1 MTASDI
7 IALFSTGIGPAHEAG
22 RTELAKA
29 LRVPLSTVSS
39 WGRANYIP
47 EWRQPKLLEL
57 AQGRGITLSTA
68 DFPTAD
74 QRVSL
79 GRQEAA

>member
-7 IALFSTGIGPAHEAG
+7 IALFSNGEGPAHEAG
-22 RTELAKA
+22 RTEVSRA
-29 LRVPLSTVSS
+29 LGVPLSTVSS

-57 AQGRGITLSTA
+57 AAARSIRLSTA
-68 DFPTAD
+68 DFPSAID
-74 QRVSL
+74 RVRL
-79 GRQEAA
+79 GKAAA

>member
-7 IALFSTGIGPAHEAG
+7 IALFSTGDGPSHEAG

-29 LRVPLSTVSS
+29 IGVPLTTVSS

-47 EWRQPKLLEL
+47 EWRRPKLLEL
-57 AQGRGITLSTA
+57 AHDRGITLSTS
-68 DFPTAD
+68 DFPKPED
-74 QRVSL
+74 RVSL

>member
-7 IALFSTGIGPAHEAG
+7 IALFSTGDGPTHEAG

-29 LRVPLSTVSS
+29 LGVPLTTVSS

-47 EWRQPKLLEL
+47 EWRQPKVLEL
-57 AQGRGITLSTA
+57 AAARGLTLSTA
-68 DFPTAD
+68 DFPNEEDRIA
-74 QRVSL
+74 L
-79 GRQEAA
+79 AKAKAA

>member
-7 IALFSTGIGPAHEAG
+7 IALFSSGEGPTHEAG

-29 LRVPLSTVSS
+29 MGVPLSTVSS

-47 EWRQPKLLEL
+47 EWRQPKILEL
-57 AQGRGITLSTA
+57 ASSRGVALSTA
-68 DFPTAD
+68 DFPPE
-74 QRVSL
+74 S
-79 GRQEAA
+79 GRIQLAKDKVA